1 MDGKGRALD
10 TIFGER
16 LWRSVK
22 YENAYLKVYENGLAL
37 WKGLDD
43 YFRFYNKNRVYQSLN
58 YQTPGQIY
66 YYAA

>member
-22 YENAYLKVYENGLAL
+22 YEKAYLNVYENGLTL
-37 WKGLDD
+37 CKGLDD
-43 YFRFYNKNRVYQSLN
+43 YFRYYNNNRVYQSLN
-58 YQTPGQIY
+58 YQTPSQIY
-66 YYAA
+66 HFAA